1 MNCEKTEMSQ
11 EEIND
16 RLRMLNDRLPL
27 EVREDFEYRFIG
39 YKKCDGVSIAT
50 FGIYKK

>member
-1 MNCEKTEMSQ
+1 MNCEKIEMSQ
-11 EEIND
+11 EE
-16 RLRMLNDRLPL
+16 MLNDRLPL

-39 YKKCDGVSIAT
+39 YKKCDGVSTAT